1 MRSLEGRL
9 LAAVALLALATVLG
23 VAMAARHGA
32 RRELTT
38 YLALERRASRDDVS
52 RALRELAAAHPGGLL
67 AGDLQAA
74 AGQFPAGGA
83 ALLVDARGRLLAAS
97 GEALAGM
104 TVSTRRAGEDLVVTM
119 GAAGGG
125 GQTLRELRL
134 RGEGAPVQARGG
146 KAWLV
151 PILLPSARASRQSAA
166 VLGDLD
172 RRLVAV
178 TATAA
183 GLALLFTWALARRI
197 LAPVR
202 QLQEAA
208 RDLARGQL
216 DRRVQAA
223 GPEEIA
229 DLGRAF
235 NGMAAELERQ
245 QRLRRDLVNDVA
257 HELRA
262 PLTAMLCRLDAA
274 QDGLEP
280 DPAVALAGFHGDV
293 LHLASLVEDLQEL
306 ALAEAG
312 RLRLHCGRSSLAAA
326 VASALRTVGIER
338 DARLRLDVA
347 AGLDVL
353 ADPIRLRQIL
363 VNLLTNAVRHT
374 PGEGLIRISAGA
386 AGAEV
391 RVEVADS
398 GAGLTAGQLARV
410 FERFYRT
417 DAARQ
422 RETGGCG
429 LGLAIVKA
437 LVVAQG
443 GRVWARSVPGEGAAF
458 GFSLPASMA
467 GERPE
472 AAESDK
478 DKDEDYGEDEA
489 GDGAM

>member
-74 AGQFPAGGA
+74 AGHFPPGGV
-83 ALLVDARGRLLAAS
+83 ALLVDAHGRLLAAS
-97 GEALAGM
+97 GEAVGGM

-125 GQTLRELRL
+125 GQMLRELRL
-134 RGEGAPVQARGG
+134 RGGGVPVQALGG
-146 KAWLV
+146 KAWLL
-151 PILLPSARASRQSAA
+151 PILLPSERASRQSAA
-166 VLGDLD
+166 VLGALD
-172 RRLVAV
+172 RRLLAV

-183 GLALLFTWALARRI
+183 ALALLLTWALARRI

-208 RDLARGQL
+208 RDLARGRL

-280 DPAVALAGFHGDV
+280 DPAAALAGLHGDV

-312 RLRLHCGRSSLAAA
+312 RLRLNRGRSSLAAA

-347 AGLDVL
+347 GELDVL

-374 PGEGLIRISAGA
+374 PGEGLIRIWAFA
-386 AGAEV
+386 AGDEV

-398 GAGLTAGQLARV
+398 GGGLTAGQLARV

-437 LVVAQG
+437 LVAAQG
-443 GRVWARSVPGEGAAF
+443 GRVWARSVPGEGATF
-458 GFSLPASMA
+458 GFALPVPRA

-472 AAESDK
+472 AAEG
-478 DKDEDYGEDEA
+478 DEDDEDESGAA
-489 GDGAM
+489 GV